1 MREYFELF
9 AIFFRI
15 GAFTFGG
22 GLAMLSVIQREIA
35 ENKKWA
41 TEKELLDCF
50 AIAQCTPGVIAVN
63 TATFIGYKRKKVLGA
78 VVATLGVVL
87 PSLVII
93 TIIAAFLKNF
103 LKYRIVARMFAG
115 IRICIAALI
124 INAVLTMGKAAV
136 TDKICIAAA
145 VSSFL
150 LSAVLGTSPVLIV
163 ICAALLGIFV
173 KRGERE

>member
-9 AIFFRI
+9 AVFFRI

-115 IRICIAALI
+115 IRISIAALI

>member
-9 AIFFRI
+9 AVFFRI

-63 TATFIGYKRKKVLGA
+63 TATFIGYKRKKSVGSC
-78 VVATLGVVL
+78 GG
-87 PSLVII
+87 
-93 TIIAAFLKNF
+93 N
-103 LKYRIVARMFAG
+103 ARS
-115 IRICIAALI
+115 C
-124 INAVLTMGKAAV
+124 AAV
-136 TDKICIAAA
+136 ACNNNDYCRISEELFEIQNCGSYVCRYKNLYCCTDY
-145 VSSFL
+145 
-150 LSAVLGTSPVLIV
+150 
-163 ICAALLGIFV
+163 
-173 KRGERE
+173 

>member
-9 AIFFRI
+9 AVFFRI

-63 TATFIGYKRKKVLGA
+63 TATFIGYKRKKVF
-78 VVATLGVVL
+78 GVVL
-87 PSLVII
+87 PSLIII
-93 TIIAAFLKNF
+93 TVIAAFMKSF
-103 LKYRIVARMFAG
+103 LKYEIAARMFAG